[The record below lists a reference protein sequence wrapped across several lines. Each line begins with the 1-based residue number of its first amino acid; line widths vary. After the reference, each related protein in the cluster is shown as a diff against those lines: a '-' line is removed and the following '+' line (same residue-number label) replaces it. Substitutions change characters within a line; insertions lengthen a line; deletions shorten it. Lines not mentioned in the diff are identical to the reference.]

1 MTLADSRLGVTK
13 PHQLRQAR
21 WFDTFGCDSP
31 RACTNCPTESSP
43 WSRRSSR
50 MRTRVGSP
58 RPRKYLAMRSDSAGA
73 SGRAKGADERG
84 VTAVSDFTDRTYQIL
99 VMLCVR
105 HGAGAPDYAWQVVPD
120 PSKRPLVGL
129 PLAGAMPSTTAPPRH
144 ETVLPAEPA
153 GAPSA
158 AGAALAVADVPG
170 RRSALLR
177 CAADHPALLKVWARL
192 GEVTLAGGDTVAAYA
207 FARVSYHRGLD

>member
-1 MTLADSRLGVTK
+1 
-13 PHQLRQAR
+13 
-21 WFDTFGCDSP
+21 
-31 RACTNCPTESSP
+31 
-43 WSRRSSR
+43 
-50 MRTRVGSP
+50 
-58 RPRKYLAMRSDSAGA
+58 
-73 SGRAKGADERG
+73 
-84 VTAVSDFTDRTYQIL
+84 
-99 VMLCVR
+99 MLCVR

-153 GAPSA
+153 GALDA
-158 AGAALAVADVPG
+158 LGAALAVADVPG

-192 GEVTLAGGDTVAAYA
+192 SEVSLAGGDTVAAYA
-207 FARVSYHRGLD
+207 FARVSYHRGLDRLRREGWGGTGMVRWAQPSNRGFLRGVHALLAAAAALGEEDESSRCRGFLLELDPDDALGVAEYPEVPGRSWTPPQLP